1 MKCVTRREMRTPIFL
16 SLALSA
22 CAGNALLPE
31 SDRVLIQDQLAS
43 HARYLKVSCFVT
55 PFFRS
60 DSAWLLIDRD
70 PDETDYLER
79 NDGTA
84 IEPGAPVG
92 ILPAGTL
99 LRIENISWPTGLAV
113 AGRELM
119 TPRENPWVYLR
130 PVDSGSTAARL
141 SKGRPFILVLR
152 PDLRTREEALT
163 EIDRFLS
170 LQDATPELRNL
181 PVAMVDGVEHK
192 YLVAG
197 MAPEQVQQAW
207 GYPEHIH
214 IDTPKKTQSWSWP
227 NGLQKAWFVSEIL
240 VKWEDH
246 GKVVG
251 KMPEEGHGQP
261 DATMAPAE
269 PPH

>member
-1 MKCVTRREMRTPIFL
+1 VLPL
-16 SLALSA
+16 LLALTA

-31 SDRVLIQDQLAS
+31 SERVSLQNELTS
-43 HARYLKVSCFVT
+43 HARYLKVSFYVT

-60 DSAWLLIDRD
+60 DSAWLLTDRS

-79 NDGTA
+79 NDGMP
-84 IEPGAPVG
+84 ILPGEPLG

-99 LRIENISWPTGLAV
+99 LRIEDISWPTGLTV

-130 PVDSGSTAARL
+130 PVEPSTPAARL
-141 SKGRPFILVLR
+141 SQGRPFILVLR
-152 PDLRTREEALT
+152 PDLRTRDEALT

-170 LQDATPELRNL
+170 QQDPTPELRNL
-181 PVAMVDGVEHK
+181 PMAIVDAVEHK
-192 YLVAG
+192 DLAAG

-207 GYPEHIH
+207 GYPERIH
-214 IDTPKKTQSWSWP
+214 IDTPKHTQYWTWP
-227 NGLQKAWFVSEIL
+227 KGTQKAWFENEIL

-246 GKVVG
+246 GKTTGSTSPVQTG
-251 KMPEEGHGQP
+251 PG
-261 DATMAPAE
+261 AP
-269 PPH
+269 